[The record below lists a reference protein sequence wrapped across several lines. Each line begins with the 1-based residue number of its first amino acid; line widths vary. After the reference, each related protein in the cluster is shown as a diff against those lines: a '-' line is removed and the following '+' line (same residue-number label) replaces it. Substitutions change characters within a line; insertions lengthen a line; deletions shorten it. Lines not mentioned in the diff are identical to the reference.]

1 MGSVTMRHG
10 MKIANTDV
18 LVVGSGLAGVMAA
31 MKATRVGCEVVLTS
45 KVSLMSGNSIF
56 AGGGLLAPSENFTP
70 DDYFRLVMEG
80 GNQLNDPTLVRV
92 LARRGEGVLR
102 TLEKMGVS
110 LEKRWKKYWYV
121 RTGTSSRYPGV
132 VLMDRLIRYLRE
144 HYIEQGRITALP
156 STSITELVLDD
167 GRISG
172 ARGIS
177 RKEGTFVINAKSVVL
192 ATGGAGAIYKR
203 NDNHGRITGD
213 GYWLA
218 LMAGLPLRDMEF
230 VQFYPIGLAEPSLGS
245 VIIHNP
251 IPEEA
256 RFINA
261 KGEDIL
267 EMYDLRSNVAE
278 FAMQSR
284 DQFTM
289 ILTRELEKGAVYM
302 DCTRVPAKKWERWFL
317 NRLARINPEFRDRP
331 FSIAPVVH
339 FFMGGVGIDQHAQT
353 EIPGLFA
360 AGEVSAGVHGAN
372 REGGNAL
379 TECIVFGDIAGES
392 AARYA
397 MQVSPGKTE
406 VNGFRDEPFFQE
418 DRKRERNLFREIQ
431 DLTWTCAG
439 PIRDARSLEEG
450 LSRLSEMERRVAAL
464 EAGGR
469 SIGLNEVKSG
479 LLVSKSIM
487 RASLERRE
495 SRGAFYRED
504 FPSTDDTEWLKNILL
519 ELDRETGDLIISL
532 RPVGN
537 PKQKRTEHGG

>member
-1 MGSVTMRHG
+1 MT
-10 MKIANTDV
+10 
-18 LVVGSGLAGVMAA
+18 
-31 MKATRVGCEVVLTS
+31 
-45 KVSLMSGNSIF
+45 
-56 AGGGLLAPSENFTP
+56 
-70 DDYFRLVMEG
+70 
-80 GNQLNDPTLVRV
+80 
-92 LARRGEGVLR
+92 
-102 TLEKMGVS
+102 
-110 LEKRWKKYWYV
+110 
-121 RTGTSSRYPGV
+121 
-132 VLMDRLIRYLRE
+132 
-144 HYIEQGRITALP
+144 
-156 STSITELVLDD
+156 
-167 GRISG
+167 
-172 ARGIS
+172 
-177 RKEGTFVINAKSVVL
+177 
-192 ATGGAGAIYKR
+192 
-203 NDNHGRITGD
+203 
-213 GYWLA
+213 
-218 LMAGLPLRDMEF
+218 GLPLRDMEF

-261 KGEDIL
+261 TGEDIL
-267 EMYDLRSNVAE
+267 EMYDLKSNVAE
-278 FAMQSR
+278 FAMESR

-289 ILTRELEKGAVYM
+289 ILTGELEKGTVYM
-302 DCTRVPAKKWERWFL
+302 DCTRVPAEKWERWFL
-317 NRLARINPEFRDRP
+317 NRLARINPEFRNRP

-339 FFMGGVGIDQHAQT
+339 FFMGGVEIDQHAQT

-360 AGEVSAGVHGAN
+360 AGEVTAGVHGAN

-397 MQVSPGKTE
+397 MQVSQGKTE
-406 VNGFRDEPFFQE
+406 VNGLRGEPFFPE

-431 DLTWTCAG
+431 DLPWTYAG

-450 LSRLSEMERRVAAL
+450 LSRLFEMERRLAVL

-504 FPSTDDTEWLKNILL
+504 FPSTDDTEWLKNIVLK
-519 ELDRETGDLIISL
+519 LDRERRDFVILHRS
-532 RPVGN
+532 VGN
-537 PKQKRTEHGG
+537 PKQKSTEQGG